1 MFETSNYI
9 ERYLCKP
16 QTLVCLSYIAR
27 AATNNGANESELW
40 VRFLLLLRS
49 LPWTCSSSYLLRKAG
64 IKQRQFVIMA
74 PLTTSRL
81 GSTINTREA
90 TPTMCSVSIPH
101 TNMKSLRG
109 GRRQDLNIQILRER
123 MSVPT
128 SGTQKAKNRHQVHA
142 TCSSG
147 GSFTTNCLSRSE
159 NEHKWVISRSKVW
172 YCMLEF
178 ISKS

>member
-1 MFETSNYI
+1 MNFCCYSTVL
-9 ERYLCKP
+9 RLKL
-16 QTLVCLSYIAR
+16 LVYS
-27 AATNNGANESELW
+27 
-40 VRFLLLLRS
+40 
-49 LPWTCSSSYLLRKAG
+49 LRKAG

-74 PLTTSRL
+74 PFTTSRL
-81 GSTINTREA
+81 GSTINTSEA

-109 GRRQDLNIQILRER
+109 GRRQDLNMQILRER
-123 MSVPT
+123 MSVPN

-159 NEHKWVISRSKVW
+159 NERINLRLAWSRLMCGS
-172 YCMLEF
+172 
-178 ISKS
+178 